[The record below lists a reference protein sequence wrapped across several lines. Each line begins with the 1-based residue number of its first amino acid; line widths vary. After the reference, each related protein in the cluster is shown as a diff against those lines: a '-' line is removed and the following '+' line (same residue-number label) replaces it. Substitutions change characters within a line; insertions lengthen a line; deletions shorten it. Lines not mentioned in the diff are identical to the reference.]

1 MAPPRQTREEALA
14 VLGLTPEIADEE
26 TIRKAYKKLALVNH
40 PDKNS
45 ARPDAARGGGR
56 GPRAQRCPLS

>member
-1 MAPPRQTREEALA
+1 MPPPRQTRAEALA
-14 VLGLTPEIADEE
+14 VLGLTPEIGDEE

-45 ARPDAARGGGR
+45 ACLAA
-56 GPRAQRCPLS
+56 